1 MRLDDEGLEGGHSV
15 NRKGFGG
22 LFSSVKIR
30 YSPAKLLARGG
41 EGASCPITGLSLLGN
56 EDLPLGRI
64 KLYLGLDK
72 GLPFPRPR

>member
-15 NRKGFGG
+15 DREGFGR

-41 EGASCPITGLSLLGN
+41 AGVSCPISGLSPSDN
-56 EDLPLGRI
+56 EDLPLGGI